1 MTASKSAVVNATKTY
16 TNMIERIEKSIT
28 ADKAKLE
35 KMKTEAAAAAAK
47 DKDNK
52 EADTEGT
59 TKGKTEGKTKG
70 KTEGKTKGG
79 KEWNASKGRTFA
91 GENNTDDK
99 DDKDP
104 VAAMVEKIQKSTTD
118 LEEAKV
124 RQKKDLVQLK
134 VQCKEAD
141 ASLKDAM
148 KLLDDVKKESKLAK
162 DRLVGEDLFLAF
174 DTSRL
179 SQK

>member
-1 MTASKSAVVNATKTY
+1 
-16 TNMIERIEKSIT
+16 MIERIEKSIT

-35 KMKTEAAAAAAK
+35 KMKTEAAAAKA
-47 DKDNK
+47 KDNK

-59 TKGKTEGKTKG
+59 TKG

-99 DDKDP
+99 DDKDDP

-124 RQKKDLVQLK
+124 RQKKDLVQLR

-162 DRLVGEDLFLAF
+162 DRLVGEDPFLAF
-174 DTSRL
+174 DTCV
-179 SQK
+179 

>member
-1 MTASKSAVVNATKTY
+1 
-16 TNMIERIEKSIT
+16 MIERIEKSIT

-35 KMKTEAAAAAAK
+35 KMKTEAAAAKAK
-47 DKDNK
+47 ANK

-59 TKGKTEGKTKG
+59 TKG

-124 RQKKDLVQLK
+124 RQKKDLVQLR

-162 DRLVGEDLFLAF
+162 DRLVREDPFLAF
-174 DTSRL
+174 DTCV
-179 SQK
+179 

>member
-1 MTASKSAVVNATKTY
+1 
-16 TNMIERIEKSIT
+16 MIERIEKSIT
-28 ADKAKLE
+28 ADKAKLA

-52 EADTEGT
+52 EADTEGK
-59 TKGKTEGKTKG
+59 TKGKTDA

-162 DRLVGEDLFLAF
+162 DRLVREDLFLAF
-174 DTSRL
+174 DTCV
-179 SQK
+179 

>member
-1 MTASKSAVVNATKTY
+1 
-16 TNMIERIEKSIT
+16 MIERIEKSIT
-28 ADKAKLE
+28 ADKAKLA

-52 EADTEGT
+52 EADKEADTEGK

>member
-1 MTASKSAVVNATKTY
+1 
-16 TNMIERIEKSIT
+16 MIERIEKSIT

-35 KMKTEAAAAAAK
+35 KMKTEAAAAKAK
-47 DKDNK
+47 AKDNK
-52 EADTEGT
+52 EADTEGK
-59 TKGKTEGKTKG
+59 TKGKTKGKTDA

-174 DTSRL
+174 DTCV
-179 SQK
+179 

>member
-1 MTASKSAVVNATKTY
+1 VTSSKSAVVNATKTY

-35 KMKTEAAAAAAK
+35 KMKTEAAAAKA
-47 DKDNK
+47 KDNK
-52 EADTEGT
+52 EADTEGQ
-59 TKGKTEGKTKG
+59 TKGKTEGTTKG
-70 KTEGKTKGG
+70 KTKGTTKGG

-124 RQKKDLVQLK
+124 RQKKDLVQLR

-162 DRLVGEDLFLAF
+162 DRLVREDLFLCV
-174 DTSRL
+174 
-179 SQK
+179 

>member
-1 MTASKSAVVNATKTY
+1 
-16 TNMIERIEKSIT
+16 MIERIEKSIT
-28 ADKAKLE
+28 ADKAKLA
-35 KMKTEAAAAAAK
+35 KMKTEAAAAAKVAK
-47 DKDNK
+47 EKDNK
-52 EADTEGT
+52 EADTEGK
-59 TKGKTEGKTKG
+59 TKGKTDA

-162 DRLVGEDLFLAF
+162 DRLVREDLFLAF
-174 DTSRL
+174 DTCV
-179 SQK
+179 

>member
-1 MTASKSAVVNATKTY
+1 
-16 TNMIERIEKSIT
+16 MIERIEKSIT
-28 ADKAKLE
+28 ADKAKLA
-35 KMKTEAAAAAAK
+35 KMKTEAAAAAKVAK
-47 DKDNK
+47 EKDNK
-52 EADTEGT
+52 EADTEGK
-59 TKGKTEGKTKG
+59 TKGKTDA

-162 DRLVGEDLFLAF
+162 DRLVREDLFLAF
-174 DTSRL
+174 DTCI
-179 SQK
+179 

>member
-1 MTASKSAVVNATKTY
+1 
-16 TNMIERIEKSIT
+16 MIERIEKSIT
-28 ADKAKLE
+28 ADKAKLA
-35 KMKTEAAAAAAK
+35 KMKTEAAAAAKVAK
-47 DKDNK
+47 EKDNK
-52 EADTEGT
+52 EADTEGK
-59 TKGKTEGKTKG
+59 TKGKTKGKTDA

-174 DTSRL
+174 DTCV
-179 SQK
+179 